1 MEGLLLRV
9 LAVILSG
16 VGSENL
22 PTKSV
27 PFDRLPPECAAVYDA
42 GLRKLRQANA
52 TEVIEVDLDGD
63 RVDELL
69 IFNGNHG
76 SGGEGWIVMRKEKGA
91 YRKAGEVFGILH
103 KSGRGL
109 IVESPCGWSYA
120 DWSYYEL
127 IGGALVRKLD
137 VEVEYGN
144 PIRREPVR
152 IKVEARVSEHR
163 DR

>member
-1 MEGLLLRV
+1 MNGILILV
-9 LAVILSG
+9 L
-16 VGSENL
+16 
-22 PTKSV
+22 SV
-27 PFDRLPPECAAVYDA
+27 ALGQFPDSALHEREAAFAELAPECAAEYDRE
-42 GLRKLRQANA
+42 LREFRKTSA
-52 TEVIEVDLDGD
+52 TTVCRCDLDGD
-63 RVDELL
+63 GTEELL
-69 IFNGNHG
+69 VWTGESG
-76 SGGEGWIVMRKEKGA
+76 SGGEGWIVMRKEKGT